1 VRVIGTNTA
10 ATQEGLRLER
20 RHRMSLSRKWRLP
33 LLMLVALAAMLAFAA
48 CGDEEGGDGGEESPG
63 ATDEPAAGERVD
75 GGILRVQA
83 VEPASLDPHFS
94 SFASDIHLQRAIWR
108 GLYSLNG
115 ENEPQVSMASD
126 FPDISADGTVYTIT
140 LNEGLLWS
148 DGEPLTAEDFESG
161 IKRTC
166 NPLVAGEYQYVLT
179 SVVGCD
185 DHYGAEGFDQ
195 ALEDAIGVTAVDGTT
210 LEITLAQAQPTFT
223 IILALW
229 MTFPMPTHL
238 FAATGDAW
246 PTDPALLAY
255 NGPYSLE
262 TFTPGQGHTLIPN
275 PNWSA
280 PQDVSPT
287 LDKIEATYIDDL
299 AVAANAYR
307 NGELEFTDV
316 NLQELETLRS
326 EFADEYLKFLHPS
339 TRGLEMQ
346 MKNEVLADINVRLA
360 LSKAIDREA
369 LNTVVVQ
376 GGNEPSTSWIPEVDG
391 GHPPDAFD
399 AEIGFDAEGAKAAL
413 AEAGFVDGA
422 GFPTLTILVGNSPSA
437 IATAEFLQDAFKTVL
452 NIDTNVESVDG
463 ATRSDRFTNQ
473 EFDLFPGGWLHDYP
487 DPENWVL
494 GLFDTGGSL
503 NNYNCSDP
511 EIDALVEKARFNTDN
526 DERLAQYKEINE
538 LISTHVCGIA
548 PYWHEN
554 DHWLVDSNVV
564 GMAENISGNDSAA
577 PGDWNMEAWGLKS

>member
-1 VRVIGTNTA
+1 
-10 ATQEGLRLER
+10 
-20 RHRMSLSRKWRLP
+20 MSLSKHWKF
-33 LLMLVALAAMLAFAA
+33 LLLTVAALTALFAFAA
-48 CGDEEGGDGGEESPG
+48 CGDDDEEGDGGESATPTEAPAG
-63 ATDEPAAGERVD
+63 ARID
-75 GGILRVQA
+75 GGTLRIQA
-83 VEPASLDPHFS
+83 SEPASLDPHFS

-108 GLYSLNG
+108 GLYSLDG
-115 ENEPQVSMASD
+115 QNEPQLSMAAD
-126 FPDISADGTVYTIT
+126 FPDISEDGTVYTIT
-140 LNEGLLWS
+140 LADGLLWS
-148 DGEPLTAEDFESG
+148 DGEPLVAKDFEWG

-166 NPLVAGEYQYVLT
+166 NNLVAGEYQYVLT
-179 SVVGCD
+179 GVVGCD
-185 DHYGAEGFDQ
+185 AHYGAAAFDQ
-195 ALEDAIGVTAVDGTT
+195 ALEDAIGVKAVDATT

-229 MTFPMPTHL
+229 MTFPMPSHL
-238 FAATGDAW
+238 FTATGDAW

-262 TFTPGQGHTLIPN
+262 TFTPGQGHSLVPN

-280 PQDVSPT
+280 PQGVSPT
-287 LDKIEATYIDDL
+287 LDKIVATYIDDL

-307 NGELEFTDV
+307 NGELDFTDV
-316 NLQELETLRS
+316 NTQELETLRT
-326 EFADEYLKFLHPS
+326 EFPDEYYKFLHPS

-346 MKNEVLADINVRLA
+346 MNVEVLKDLDVRLA

-399 AEIGFDAEGAKAAL
+399 AEIGFNEVEAKQHL
-413 AEAGFVDGA
+413 ADAGFPDGA
-422 GFPTLTILVGNSPSA
+422 GFPNLTILVGNSPSA
-437 IATAEFLQDAFKTVL
+437 VATAEFLQDAFKTVL
-452 NIDTNVESVDG
+452 NIDTNVESVDS

-473 EFDLFPGGWLHDYP
+473 EFELFPGGWLHDYP

-511 EIDALVEKARFNTDN
+511 DIDALVDKARFNADN
-526 DERLAQYKEINE
+526 TERLAQYKEINE
-538 LISTHVCGIA
+538 LISTRVCGIA

-564 GMAENISGNDSAA
+564 GMAENISGNDSSAA
-577 PGDWNMEAWGLKS
+577 GDWNMEAWGLAS